1 MGAQESNF
9 GLWKIALV
17 SIRVPGG
24 GKLLFLSISNHS
36 PLQRSASQTQ
46 PTRKCCFEISHLVHG
61 EPVMMRHSGRKHEE
75 NWIVVV

>member
-24 GKLLFLSISNHS
+24 G
-36 PLQRSASQTQ
+36 
-46 PTRKCCFEISHLVHG
+46 E
-61 EPVMMRHSGRKHEE
+61 
-75 NWIVVV
+75 IVVAVNQ